1 MALLLECFTCRKHN
15 DDVDMHDTY
24 IYVSSLQTR
33 YVHRPR
39 QRLDTIEE
47 DLHEES
53 ASNFSDERCLIDY
66 NKQRKS
72 VALPTANDMCQ

>member
-15 DDVDMHDTY
+15 DDVDLHDTY

-33 YVHRPR
+33 FVHRPC
-39 QRLDTIEE
+39 QKLDTIEE
-47 DLHEES
+47 DLREDS
-53 ASNFSDERCLIDY
+53 ASDFSYEQCLIDY

-72 VALPTANDMCQ
+72 IALPTANNMCQ